1 MGRWMLTLCDHSIR
15 EAVFN
20 MNMSLLFPMIKRCDI
35 YIFHAC
41 IISIKFLTRNT
52 DVVCYKNKCII
63 LIFNAI
69 ESFVYPSLLQYVS
82 VHVCIL
88 YVLLLYLVFNCIYP
102 STKIDNGQ
110 TPKTGKC
117 VVATFIKWNEMT
129 ILWNV
134 HNHPEWYK
142 RSQNAYD
149 KTLFLCADVSNSF
162 FIVCNVL
169 W

>member
-1 MGRWMLTLCDHSIR
+1 MITAYGKQFFTWICLYYFRWLND
-15 EAVFN
+15 A
-20 MNMSLLFPMIKRCDI
+20 I

-88 YVLLLYLVFNCIYP
+88 YVLLLYLIFNCIYP

-149 KTLFLCADVSNSF
+149 KTLFLCADVSNIF
-162 FIVCNVL
+162 FYCLQCTLVIFFST
-169 W
+169 